1 MKKILAVLMILCLIS
16 IAAACSSSKSP
27 ALLNDSDYPRATTTT
42 ALVNQKLPSTE
53 LYPAP
58 GRTYTSA
65 AAGYGSDGST
75 SSSGML
81 TPSSDRMV
89 VRTGNISLV
98 VSDIGKTIDSI
109 TKISGDFGGYV
120 VTSQKWKD
128 NDRNYGNISIRVLAE
143 NYDQAIIALRNMSL
157 DVISETTSSQ
167 DVTEE
172 YSDLGASLKN
182 LEATEA
188 QLLKIMETATK
199 TEDILSIQR
208 ELTNVRGQIEQIKGR
223 MQYLERTSTTSLINV
238 NLSEAILTLKFS
250 ADKVRAD
257 IDENILFTAE
267 INGGFEP
274 YNYQWDFGD
283 GNTSIDKSPTHAYK
297 DAGVYSVS
305 LKVTD
310 DKGYFNSSLRSEYI
324 TVIGTWNPVSVAK
337 SAWNGFA
344 AFGRGLINVLIWLG
358 IFSPIWIIVGG
369 IIWLIVWRN
378 RKKRA

>member
-1 MKKILAVLMILCLIS
+1 
-16 IAAACSSSKSP
+16 
-27 ALLNDSDYPRATTTT
+27 
-42 ALVNQKLPSTE
+42 
-53 LYPAP
+53 
-58 GRTYTSA
+58 
-65 AAGYGSDGST
+65 
-75 SSSGML
+75 
-81 TPSSDRMV
+81 MV

-109 TKISGDFGGYV
+109 TKIAGDFGGYV

-208 ELTNVRGQIEQIKGR
+208 ELTNVRGQIEQTKGR
-223 MQYLERTSTTSLINV
+223 MQYLERTSATSLINV

-297 DAGVYSVS
+297 DSGVYSVS

-310 DKGYFNSSLRSEYI
+310 DKGYFNSSQRSEYI
-324 TVIGTWNPVSVAK
+324 TVTGTWNPGSVAK